1 MVWIGGDVGWTWL
14 IGGDV
19 FCCTIGSG
27 LLTGLPEVLGLP
39 GFPEAPGFP
48 GLVELLGFG
57 FQLMLGWLLFGRLLL
72 LLLVWKVGSL
82 ELDSIGRGLFSSF
95 CRCAMWNSCF
105 SLSYLCLSSNAICS
119 KRAFVSGSAFA
130 HRRLSSF
137 AQSPTLIPGLSAL
150 TLLRS
155 SLENHMKP
163 GTFRF
168 GAFGSFF
175 ALAPRHLP
183 V

>member
-1 MVWIGGDVGWTWL
+1 MMWIGGEVGWIWL

-19 FCCTIGSG
+19 FCCTIGTG
-27 LLTGLPEVLGLP
+27 LLPGLPDVPGLP
-39 GFPEAPGFP
+39 GFPGLPDVP
-48 GLVELLGFG
+48 GLLGLDELLG
-57 FQLMLGWLLFGRLLL
+57 FQLMLGWLLFGWLPLLL
-72 LLLVWKVGSL
+72 GWKVGSL

-119 KRAFVSGSAFA
+119 KRAFVSGSAMA

-175 ALAPRHLP
+175 ALAPQTQ
-183 V
+183 